1 MNVNIAISQL
11 QAITLKNTVQE
22 SVVIRLWLEIK
33 HRLGLMENHLKEIEQ
48 EMVQNCENGEKKY
61 LKEIITLANIVVIK
75 SKYKP
80 IILLNG
86 QKMKAKGLILIMGL
100 LYVLNAIVKFT
111 VEILVTEVKNPKY
124 CDVIV
129 ARMIK
134 LDSTLEIKRNGVK
147 LIQSELDKFTQNTS
161 E

>member
-1 MNVNIAISQL
+1 
-11 QAITLKNTVQE
+11 
-22 SVVIRLWLEIK
+22 
-33 HRLGLMENHLKEIEQ
+33 MELD
-48 EMVQNCENGEKKY
+48 
-61 LKEIITLANIVVIK
+61 
-75 SKYKP
+75 
-80 IILLNG
+80 
-86 QKMKAKGLILIMGL
+86 
-100 LYVLNAIVKFT
+100 
-111 VEILVTEVKNPKY
+111 PKY